1 MPKEI
6 KHLIEGQD
14 AVAVKGME
22 RYADP
27 LANAQR
33 AGQDGP
39 TSYYIA
45 GNTVTDTAADALRR
59 KIAELPGNHSTL
71 LKNLS
76 IAQANGGLGAS
87 ASNKEHSGSIRDDF
101 AKVDLRN
108 KPAVKSLLDGYRGK
122 VTPAYREWG
131 LDDKGDD
138 TSLTIKLSNDTEL
151 FSNQIAGILSLLDKA
166 NGVSTDCYA

>member
-1 MPKEI
+1 MTPTAANTPKKASNALPKKI
-6 KHLIEGQD
+6 NHLTEDQD
-14 AVAVKGME
+14 AVAVKGVE

-76 IAQANGGLGAS
+76 IAQANGYLGVS
-87 ASNKEHSGSIRDDF
+87 ASNKEHSGSIRDDY

-108 KPAVKSLLDGYRGK
+108 KSVVKSLLDSYRGK
-122 VTPAYREWG
+122 VTSAYRE
-131 LDDKGDD
+131 
-138 TSLTIKLSNDTEL
+138 
-151 FSNQIAGILSLLDKA
+151 
-166 NGVSTDCYA
+166 